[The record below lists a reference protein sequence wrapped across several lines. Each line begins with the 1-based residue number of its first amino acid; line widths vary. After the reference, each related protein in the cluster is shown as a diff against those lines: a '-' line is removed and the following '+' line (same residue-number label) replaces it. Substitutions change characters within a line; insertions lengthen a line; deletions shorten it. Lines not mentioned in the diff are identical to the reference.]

1 MRLWGSPV
9 TADAVLDVSGAVPQ
23 SAVEGLL
30 GAARSRLFARVQ
42 AAVGDLIAEG
52 YPVRA
57 WG

>member
-1 MRLWGSPV
+1 M